1 MNGIDSEDIDGEGN
15 FDGGRERVELCLN
28 GDMLDCKGCVVLTHQ
43 SRSRVLE
50 HDLMAYYIMEYE
62 SSDRGD
68 DAVCFQNKL
77 L

>member
-43 SRSRVLE
+43 SRSR
-50 HDLMAYYIMEYE
+50 AIE
-62 SSDRGD
+62 SL
-68 DAVCFQNKL
+68 NTI
-77 L
+77 